1 MACQPGSFEVDQ
13 FDGRIGIDRFG
24 AQDVALFDVGRCHR
38 HQERAVIDREVDRA
52 TQSVFVTCFSGV
64 DEEVIA
70 AGTDHLQSR
79 IDRGQASGEMSSR
92 PMDKIR
98 RRLGL
103 SSLSK
108 TGRRPN
114 ASSPETPYGRDGLTL
129 ASMMSAVRVK
139 ASLFSSSYS
148 PGGVGDSARTML
160 APKRRWLIPSGIVPV
175 SSSGS
180 ENVLPPETIGSSIEN
195 RFVISSAR

>member
-24 AQDVALFDVGRCHR
+24 AQNVALFDVGRCHR
-38 HQERAVIDREVDRA
+38 HQERAVVDREVDRA

-79 IDRGQASGEMSSR
+79 IDRGQAF
-92 PMDKIR
+92 R
-98 RRLGL
+98 RDVLAADGQDQASARLVLVVEDG
-103 SSLSK
+103 
-108 TGRRPN
+108 
-114 ASSPETPYGRDGLTL
+114 ASAERVFPETPYGRDGLTL

-148 PGGVGDSARTML
+148 PG
-160 APKRRWLIPSGIVPV
+160 
-175 SSSGS
+175 
-180 ENVLPPETIGSSIEN
+180 E
-195 RFVISSAR
+195 